1 MRKLRRCSMQG
12 LSMSVC
18 PCCNRRFTSA
28 SYKRYL
34 NYREV
39 VRSLR
44 ENVEV
49 DHLRPK
55 PEAIALDKRERH
67 QQSSRQF
74 LATGET
80 KCA

>member
-1 MRKLRRCSMQG
+1 MH
-12 LSMSVC
+12 C

-55 PEAIALDKRERH
+55 PDAVALDKRET
-67 QQSSRQF
+67 RQERSHTF
-74 LATGET
+74 VQTGELR
-80 KCA
+80 